1 MIGQEIAGLA
11 IDGVLIALLAA
22 VLWACWRVNTRLGE
36 IRGGQAELADLAM
49 RLESLTGKAREAL
62 AELRAGSEAAET
74 GLKGEIRR
82 ARALADELT
91 LITEAGDN
99 LASRLEHK
107 LAPDREKPAA
117 GGERRGGAVLHA
129 LREAR

>member
-11 IDGVLIALLAA
+11 IDGVLIALLVA
-22 VLWACWRVNTRLGE
+22 VLWACWRVNARLGE
-36 IRGGQAELADLAM
+36 IRSGQAELADLAM
-49 RLESLTGKAREAL
+49 RLEGLTGKARGAL
-62 AELRAGSEAAET
+62 ADLRTGSEAAET

-99 LASRLEHK
+99 LASRLEQR
-107 LAPDREKPAA
+107 LMPDREETAA
-117 GGERRGGAVLHA
+117 VGERRGGAVLHA